1 MKLRSF
7 SYCPDCGAP
16 GLAFDGVK
24 RYSCETCGLVFYQNT
39 AAACGAILRYE
50 DKILLLRRA
59 REPARGML
67 DFPGGFIDPGE
78 GLEEGL
84 RREIIEEIGVEP
96 TDLTYLTSGPNE
108 YVYRGLRYD
117 TCDVVF
123 TGVLLQPPREVEEEE
138 VEECVLLTPEE
149 ITLDDIAFP
158 SLRDAM
164 AMYLSRI
171 QRKNK

>member
-1 MKLRSF
+1 
-7 SYCPDCGAP
+7 
-16 GLAFDGVK
+16 
-24 RYSCETCGLVFYQNT
+24 
-39 AAACGAILRYE
+39 
-50 DKILLLRRA
+50 
-59 REPARGML
+59 
-67 DFPGGFIDPGE
+67 
-78 GLEEGL
+78 
-84 RREIIEEIGVEP
+84 
-96 TDLTYLTSGPNE
+96 
-108 YVYRGLRYD
+108 

-123 TGVLLQPPREVEEEE
+123 TGVLLQSPREVEEEE